1 MTRKRQDDDW
11 LAGPSLT
18 PSALSLFHLSH
29 SARLLRSYCVV
40 KWAMLRGEMA
50 EIASHIAINELQ
62 AVLVW
67 RTVSVVLFRQ
77 VARFA
82 HLFACPDHAIDAE
95 NNERNAEELAHV
107 EEHARLEAYLNVF
120 GVLDEEAEGEDE
132 RDAEAEIEAFAHG
145 NLPAAIAIPAHKEE
159 QGVGQGLVKLAGMA
173 RIFVYFLKDKGPWN
187 IGHFA
192 DNLAVHQVSE
202 PNEAGCDGRGDGDIV
217 QQLPQFHL
225 IFTAI
230 EPQGDH
236 QAERSA
242 VACQTFVAHEMPR
255 TVGQKLEGNE
265 HLEEMCARRKIVI
278 GLVEEA
284 MSESGSYQYAQEAI
298 DKERVEHVFF
308 LLFPIHHHRPH
319 GDVLMVEQPTYHEIG
334 TDKSDEPA
342 YRIPANAPV
351 AYLKEIDVGVPND
364 EVQHKHNKNTIPPNG
379 SRPLRPTP
387 TLPKGGSEAC
397 KGYSRKFIGSGT

>member
-1 MTRKRQDDDW
+1 MTENDELMTRKRQDDDW
-11 LAGPSLT
+11 PAGPSLT

-29 SARLLRSYCVV
+29 SARLLQSYCAV
-40 KWAMLRGEMA
+40 KWVMLRGEMA

-62 AVLVW
+62 TVLVW
-67 RTVSVVLFRQ
+67 QAVSVVQFRQ
-77 VARFA
+77 VAGFA
-82 HLFACPDHAIDAE
+82 HLFACPDHAIDAK
-95 NNERNAEELAHV
+95 NNERNAEELPHV
-107 EEHARLEAYLNVF
+107 EEHARLEAHLNVF

-145 NLPAAIAIPAHKEE
+145 NLPAPITIPAHKEE
-159 QGVGQGLVKLAGMA
+159 QGVGQGLVKLAGMT

-202 PNEAGCDGRGDGDIV
+202 PNEAGRDGRGDGDIV

-242 VACQTFVAHEMPR
+242 VACQAFVAHEMPR
-255 TVGQKLEGNE
+255 AVGQKFEGNE
-265 HLEEMCARRKIVI
+265 HFEEMCTRRKIVV

-284 MSESGSYQYAQEAI
+284 MSESGSYQYAQKAI

-342 YRIPANAPV
+342 Y
-351 AYLKEIDVGVPND
+351 
-364 EVQHKHNKNTIPPNG
+364 
-379 SRPLRPTP
+379 
-387 TLPKGGSEAC
+387 
-397 KGYSRKFIGSGT
+397 

>member
-1 MTRKRQDDDW
+1 
-11 LAGPSLT
+11 
-18 PSALSLFHLSH
+18 
-29 SARLLRSYCVV
+29 
-40 KWAMLRGEMA
+40 MLRGEMA

-67 RTVSVVLFRQ
+67 QTVSVVQFRQ
-77 VARFA
+77 VPGFA
-82 HLFACPDHAIDAE
+82 HLFACPDHAIDAK

-107 EEHARLEAYLNVF
+107 EEHARLEAHLNVF

-145 NLPAAIAIPAHKEE
+145 NFPAAIAIPAHKEE

-202 PNEAGCDGRGDGDIV
+202 SNEAGRDGRGDGDIV

-236 QAERSA
+236 QTERSA
-242 VACQTFVAHEMPR
+242 VACQAFVAHEMPR
-255 TVGQKLEGNE
+255 TIGQKLEGNE
-265 HLEEMCARRKIVI
+265 HFEEMCTRRKIVI

-284 MSESGSYQYAQEAI
+284 MSESGSYQYAQKAI

-351 AYLKEIDVGVPND
+351 SYLKEIDVGVPND
-364 EVQHKHNKNTIPPNG
+364 EVQHKHKKNTIPPNG
-379 SRPLRPTP
+379 SRPPRPTP
-387 TLPKGGSEAC
+387 TLPKGGSKAC